1 MAQSRDRHH
10 AIMAA
15 QGLFPQKD
23 EVNSTESESAATP
36 TVAPESEPI
45 RIPELHG
52 HHVPPNSLELV
63 GSPFPRRQELLSP

>member
-1 MAQSRDRHH
+1 MAQSRDRHL

-15 QGLFPQKD
+15 QGLYPQK
-23 EVNSTESESAATP
+23 EESNSTESEAAATP
-36 TVAPESEPI
+36 TVAPDSEPI

-52 HHVPPNSLELV
+52 QHVPPNSLELA